1 MFAFVTSDS
10 ALLTFH
16 LIISREWTEL
26 TETGYE
32 LRNDC
37 ARGISY

>member
-1 MFAFVTSDS
+1 MIAVVTKDS
-10 ALLTFH
+10 GLLTFH
-16 LIISREWTEL
+16 LIISREWIEL

-32 LRNDC
+32 LRNEC